1 MYCYYVDITITTYF
15 LEETIMKNKL
25 LLSAIAL
32 SIATPAIVMPIG
44 ETAHEVEAATYKKV
58 FKDVTTKNVNY
69 DIIHSMAAEG
79 IIKGYSD
86 NTFRGGNAITRYQA
100 ATLVYR
106 YMGDKLSVVNPNVK
120 IPSDVTPK
128 SEHYNAAVALLKA
141 GLLKAD
147 ANGRLNPNKPIS
159 RAEMAKILVVGFD
172 VKIKAQY
179 DFADTIEGDTE
190 TRDYVRA
197 LYSNGIT
204 TGYLEDATFRPTES
218 LTRQQFAVFMHR
230 SINIDPEFVAEPIEL
245 PKEEGVIEI
254 PTTGYNPYELS
265 LEKTPASEYEKY
277 SDKYSDIK
285 TDKLKSPKV
294 GNLSAEELN
303 NYQKQQLAMYKEYL
317 KADKNSKITAT
328 SLKEMFV
335 EAYASREGVSTA
347 EMVKIFNYLQ
357 STGAV
362 YKGNKFA
369 IYYEFSD
376 VKKEYS
382 FYLVERTR

>member
-1 MYCYYVDITITTYF
+1 MSCYYDDITNTTYF

-44 ETAHEVEAATYKKV
+44 GTTHEVEAATYKKI

-79 IIKGYSD
+79 IIKGYDD
-86 NTFRGGNAITRYQA
+86 NTFRGGNAITRYQV

-106 YMGDKLSVVNPNVK
+106 YMGEKLPVVKPNVK

-128 SEHYNAAVALLKA
+128 SDHYDAAVALLKA
-141 GLLKAD
+141 DLLKPD
-147 ANGRLNPNKPIS
+147 ANGKLNPNKPIS

-179 DFADTIEGDTE
+179 DFADTIEGDAE

-230 SINIDPEFVAEPIEL
+230 SINIDPNFEAKPIEL

-277 SDKYSDIK
+277 SDKYADILANQK
-285 TDKLKSPKV
+285 TPKV
-294 GNLSAEELN
+294 GNLSTDELSTF
-303 NYQKQQLAMYKEYL
+303 QAQQLAMYKEFL
-317 KADKNSKITAT
+317 KADSNTAMPT
-328 SLKEMFV
+328 FVAKEEFI
-335 EAYASREGVSTA
+335 EAFAQREGVSTA
-347 EMVKIFNYLQ
+347 DMTKIFNYVQ

-362 YKGNKFA
+362 YKGNKMA
-369 IYYEFSD
+369 IYYKYNEKLNTGSYH
-376 VKKEYS
+376 K
-382 FYLVERTR
+382 VERTR

>member
-1 MYCYYVDITITTYF
+1 
-15 LEETIMKNKL
+15 MKNKL

-44 ETAHEVEAATYKKV
+44 GTTHEVEAATYKKI

-79 IIKGYSD
+79 IIKGYDD
-86 NTFRGGNAITRYQA
+86 NTFRGGNAITRYQV

-106 YMGDKLSVVNPNVK
+106 YMGEKLPVVKPNVK

-128 SEHYNAAVALLKA
+128 SDHYDAAVALLKA
-141 GLLKAD
+141 DLLKPD
-147 ANGRLNPNKPIS
+147 ANGKLNPNKPIS

-179 DFADTIEGDTE
+179 DFADTIEGDAE

-204 TGYLEDATFRPTES
+204 TGYLEDATFRPAES

-230 SINIDPEFVAEPIEL
+230 SINVDPDFEAKPIEI
-245 PKEEGVIEI
+245 PKEEGVIDI
-254 PTTGYNPYELS
+254 PTTGYNPYELN

-277 SDKYSDIK
+277 SAKYADILANQK
-285 TDKLKSPKV
+285 TPKV
-294 GNLSAEELN
+294 GNLSTEELSTF
-303 NYQKQQLAMYKEYL
+303 QAQQLAMYKEYL
-317 KADKNSKITAT
+317 KADQNT
-328 SLKEMFV
+328 SLPVSGMKEKYI
-335 EAYASREGVSTA
+335 EAFAQREGVSTA
-347 EMVKIFNYLQ
+347 NMTKIFNYVQ

-362 YKGNKFA
+362 YKGNKFS
-369 IYYEFSD
+369 IYY
-376 VKKEYS
+376 KYS
-382 FYLVERTR
+382 ENHNAGSYHMVERTR

>member
-1 MYCYYVDITITTYF
+1 
-15 LEETIMKNKL
+15 MKNKL

>member
-1 MYCYYVDITITTYF
+1 
-15 LEETIMKNKL
+15 MKNKL

-44 ETAHEVEAATYKKV
+44 GTTHEVEAATYKKI

-79 IIKGYSD
+79 IIKGYDD
-86 NTFRGGNAITRYQA
+86 NTFRGGNAITRYQV

-106 YMGDKLSVVNPNVK
+106 YMGEKLPVVKPNVK

-128 SEHYNAAVALLKA
+128 SDHYDAAVALLKA

-147 ANGRLNPNKPIS
+147 ANGKLNPNKPIS

-172 VKIKAQY
+172 VKIKAEY
-179 DFADTIEGDTE
+179 DFADTIEGDAE

-230 SINIDPEFVAEPIEL
+230 SINVDPDFEAKPIEL

-254 PTTGYNPYELS
+254 PTTGYNPYELN
-265 LEKTPASEYEKY
+265 LEKTPASEYENY

-285 TDKLKSPKV
+285 TGKLKSPKV

-303 NYQKQQLAMYKEYL
+303 NFQKQQLAMYKENL
-317 KADKNSKITAT
+317 KADKNVKITGT
-328 SLKEMFV
+328 SLKTIFV
-335 EAYASREGVSTA
+335 DAFARSEAISTG
-347 EMVKIFNYLQ
+347 EMVKILNYIQ

-362 YKGNKFA
+362 YKGDKLA

-376 VKKEYS
+376 VNNEYS

>member
-1 MYCYYVDITITTYF
+1 
-15 LEETIMKNKL
+15 MKNKL
-25 LLSAIAL
+25 LFSAMAL
-32 SIATPAIVMPIG
+32 AIATPAIVVPMNSS
-44 ETAHEVEAATYKKV
+44 TVEAATYDKV
-58 FKDVTTKNVNY
+58 FKDVTKKNVNY
-69 DIIHSMAAEG
+69 DIIHEMASQG
-79 IIKGYSD
+79 VINGYED
-86 NTFRGGNAITRYQA
+86 GTFRGGLEITRQHA
-100 ATLVYR
+100 ASLVYR
-106 YMGDKLSVVNPNVK
+106 YLGGKLAIVNKNVKMPSDLNEKNSHAKAVYALMQAGLLSADLNNKVNPNA
-120 IPSDVTPK
+120 PLT
-128 SEHYNAAVALLKA
+128 
-141 GLLKAD
+141 
-147 ANGRLNPNKPIS
+147 
-159 RAEMAKILVVGFD
+159 RAEMAKILVVAFD

-179 DFADTIEGDTE
+179 DFADTINGDAE

-230 SINIDPEFVAEPIEL
+230 SINVDPEFVAEPIEL

-254 PTTGYNPYELS
+254 PTTGYNPYELN

-294 GNLSAEELN
+294 GNLSAEELYN
-303 NYQKQQLAMYKEYL
+303 FQKQQLAMYKEHL
-317 KADKNSKITAT
+317 KADVNIGMPST
-328 SLKEMFV
+328 SLKELYV
-335 EAYASREGVSTA
+335 EGFASREGISTA

-369 IYYEFSD
+369 IYYKFSD
-376 VKKEYS
+376 VDNAYS
-382 FYLVERTR
+382 FYIVERRR

>member
-1 MYCYYVDITITTYF
+1 
-15 LEETIMKNKL
+15 MKNKL

-44 ETAHEVEAATYKKV
+44 DTAHEVEAATYKKV

-230 SINIDPEFVAEPIEL
+230 SINIDPEFVAKPIEL

-265 LEKTPASEYEKY
+265 LEKTPASEYENY

-294 GNLSAEELN
+294 GNFSAEELY
-303 NYQKQQLAMYKEYL
+303 NYQSQQLSMYKEYI
-317 KADKNSKITAT
+317 KGNANMGFPVST
-328 SLKEMFV
+328 LKEV
-335 EAYASREGVSTA
+335 YIESLASTEGIA
-347 EMVKIFNYLQ
+347 FEEMIKIFNYVQ

-362 YKGNKFA
+362 YKGEKVTV
-369 IYYEFSD
+369 YYKYSD
-376 VKKEYS
+376 IDNASS
-382 FYLVERTR
+382 FHVVSRRD